1 MCACLHNSRK
11 KLHVQLDS
19 DGGSPLRTDEAA
31 ASARLEELVRVA
43 TLSPR
48 GILIAAVASASLSAA
63 CLGEIGLE
71 DGSPPGSGGGNNSAN
86 GAAFTPAPS
95 RLRKLTKAQYQNA
108 LNDIFEGSVTFAKDA
123 IEDDQEKHG
132 FNSIGASYASI
143 SSRGV
148 EQYEAVAFSVSKQ
161 VFEND
166 TRKTKVVGCT
176 PAGTTDA
183 TCTRAFLQKF
193 GRRVFRRPLTAEEL
207 DTWVAI
213 ATDAQ
218 TKLTSFYEGLEIA
231 TTGMLSSPN
240 FLYRVEIGQPDPDH
254 KGWLKYNDY
263 EMATR
268 LSFFLT
274 NSTPDDALLD
284 AADRGELSSAEGVRA
299 AATRLMSST
308 RAKRAL
314 DGFFEE
320 LLQLPKLENLARD
333 PALFP
338 AMSTTLASSM
348 SGETL
353 ALFEDIVF
361 NRDSDARELFDSNS
375 TFVNAELAKLYG
387 LPSPS
392 GTGFEKVSL
401 PADGIRFGILG
412 QASFLAV
419 NAHVTRSSPT
429 YRGKAIRERFLC
441 EAMPAPPGDVPP
453 LPEGATGDRATAR
466 QRLEMH
472 RKVEPCK
479 SCHSRMDPIGLG
491 LENFD
496 AIGAFRTT
504 ENDVTI
510 DASGDL
516 DGKPFAN
523 PRDLAK
529 LLREDARVAPCFA
542 RNLFRHAAGHVE
554 DKGEEPGVA
563 NVVKAFASDGYR
575 VKALAVAIVTND
587 AFRFATPQ
595 GEM

>member
-1 MCACLHNSRK
+1 M
-11 KLHVQLDS
+11 
-19 DGGSPLRTDEAA
+19 
-31 ASARLEELVRVA
+31 A

-48 GILIAAVASASLSAA
+48 GILIAALASASLTAA

-71 DGSPPGSGGGNNSAN
+71 DGSLPGSGNGNGNGNSAN

-108 LNDIFEGSVTFAKDA
+108 LDDLFGGPVTIAKDA

-132 FNSIGASYASI
+132 FNSIGASYVSI

-166 TRKTKVVGCT
+166 ARKVSVVGCT
-176 PAGTTDA
+176 PTGTTDA
-183 TCTRAFLQKF
+183 TCTRSFLQKF
-193 GRRVFRRPLTAEEL
+193 GRKAWRRPLTSEEL
-207 DTWVAI
+207 DKWVAI

-231 TTGMLSSPN
+231 TTGLLVSPN
-240 FLYRVEIGQPDPDH
+240 FLYRVEIGRPDPDH
-254 KGWLKYNDY
+254 KGWLKYTDY

-274 NSTPDDALLD
+274 NSTPNDALLD
-284 AADRGELSSAEGVRA
+284 AAERGELSSAEGVRA
-299 AATRLMSST
+299 AATRLMGEAS
-308 RAKRAL
+308 AKRAL

-320 LLQLPKLENLARD
+320 LLQLPKLETLARD

-338 AMSTTLASSM
+338 AMSPTLASSM
-348 SGETL
+348 RGETL
-353 ALFEDIVF
+353 ALFEDVVW
-361 NRDSDARELFDSNS
+361 NRDSDARELFDSNT

-387 LPSPS
+387 LTAPS
-392 GTGFEKVSL
+392 GTGFQKVTL

-419 NAHVTRSSPT
+419 NSHVKRSSPT

-441 EAMPAPPGDVPP
+441 ESMPAPPGDVPP
-453 LPEGATGDRATAR
+453 LPEGDTGERATAR

-479 SCHSRMDPIGLG
+479 SCHQLMDPIGLG

-496 AIGAFRTT
+496 AVGAFRTT

-516 DGKPFAN
+516 DGKAFAS

-529 LLREDARVAPCFA
+529 LLREDARVAPCLA

-563 NVVKAFASDGYR
+563 NVIKTFQSDGYR
-575 VKALAVAIVTND
+575 VKALALAIVTND

-595 GEM
+595 GDM